1 MSIAKIAGIVTG
13 IVVAVLLVV
22 LMAVLFRKQGGAGFG
37 RAKYDE
43 RQLLARGKA
52 YRAGFFTVLIYE
64 LLYAFGDLMELR
76 WTVPFTGVMIGLF
89 LGIAVFGVV
98 AICQD
103 AYLSLNEKPRGWYPL
118 WGIIILANGACVAS
132 QAVHQELIQDGMLT
146 TNWLNALCCGLFVVI
161 LVAQLLHSVRS
172 RREEMEDEA

>member
-13 IVVAVLLVV
+13 IVVAVLLVI
-22 LMAVLFRKQGGAGFG
+22 LMAVLFRKQGGVGFG

-118 WGIIILANGACVAS
+118 WGAS
-132 QAVHQELIQDGMLT
+132 LSWPTGPV
-146 TNWLNALCCGLFVVI
+146 WP
-161 LVAQLLHSVRS
+161 VRRFTRS
-172 RREEMEDEA
+172 

>member
-22 LMAVLFRKQGGAGFG
+22 LMAVLFRKQGGVGFG

-43 RQLLARGKA
+43 RQQLARGKA
-52 YRAGFFTVLIYE
+52 FRAGFFTVLIYD
-64 LLYAFGDLMELR
+64 LLYAFGDLMGLR

-89 LGIAVFGVV
+89 LGVAVFGVV

-103 AYLSLNEKPRGWYPL
+103 AYLSLNEKPQGWLVL

-132 QAVHQELIQDGMLT
+132 QMAHRELIRDGMLT
-146 TNWLNALCCGLFVVI
+146 ADWLNALCGGLFVVI
-161 LVAQLLHSVRS
+161 LVAQLLHTARP
-172 RREEMEDEA
+172 RREEMEEEE